1 MPLSRKKCPN
11 CDIGHSPGDC
21 NRPMIRSMNRW
32 IGSHSTRVRWLRRVA
47 LVAGCLGAFG
57 CGDGGGTGPN
67 DKRATLSIQPTF
79 APDINFQAFANLVV
93 DRVRFRL
100 VRLPLETLVD
110 TVLDFPAD
118 SNRIA
123 LRVAVPLRATTE
135 ELDATLD
142 LFDGDLLLFTGKQR
156 IEVAEGINVFPVAA
170 IPVNFVGPGQD
181 ITDLLILPRDTVLSL
196 GSGFGFSV
204 IASKGGILVDP
215 PVYLS
220 WESSNPVLAPV
231 SLIGEVQA
239 PTQRGSVLLRVT
251 TPSGARDS
259 TVVTFAPPP
268 TAITVLS
275 SGGQSAQVGTAL
287 PEQFTVQVLAS
298 ANLGVQGVRVNFFA
312 PSGGR
317 VDQGVVITGPGGIA
331 RTGGRLGTMVG
342 NQVFT
347 AEVVGL
353 PVAQLTINA
362 LPGLPFALDRF
373 SGDQQT
379 GTVGQAL
386 PSPLSARVL
395 DQFGNPIPNVRVEWQ
410 VLSGGGTLSETVT
423 FTDPLGFTQVAWTLG
438 PIGGMQAVLASLPG
452 TSLLTAFSATATT
465 P

>member
-1 MPLSRKKCPN
+1 MKAWMGSPSSR
-11 CDIGHSPGDC
+11 
-21 NRPMIRSMNRW
+21 RRRLW
-32 IGSHSTRVRWLRRVA
+32 RVA
-47 LVAGCLGAFG
+47 LVAGWLTASG
-57 CGDGGGTGPN
+57 CGDGGGTGPAG
-67 DKRATLSIQPTF
+67 KQASLAIQPSF
-79 APDINFQAFANLVV
+79 APDINFQAFTNLVV

-110 TVLDFPAD
+110 TIILFPAD

-123 LRVAVPLRATTE
+123 LRVAVPLRAATE
-135 ELDATLD
+135 QLDATLD
-142 LFDGDLLLFTGKQR
+142 LFDDDLLLFTGKQR

-170 IPVNFVGPGQD
+170 IPVDFVGPGQD

-204 IASKGGILVDP
+204 LASKGGIVVDP

-231 SLIGEVQA
+231 SLIGQVQA
-239 PTQRGSVLLRVT
+239 PSQRGSVLLRVT

-259 TVVTFAPPP
+259 TVVSFAPAP

-275 SGGQSAQVGTAL
+275 NGGRSAQVGTAL
-287 PEQFTVQVLAS
+287 PEDFTVQVLAS
-298 ANLGVQGVRVNFFA
+298 DNLGVPGVRVNFFPPA
-312 PSGGR
+312 GG
-317 VDQGVVITGPGGIA
+317 VVNQGTVITGPGGIA
-331 RTGGRLGTMVG
+331 RTGGRLGTLVG

-347 AEVVGL
+347 AEVPGL
-353 PVAQLTINA
+353 PPARLTISA

-379 GTVGQAL
+379 GLMGQTL
-386 PSPLSARVL
+386 PGPLSARVL
-395 DQFGNPIPNVRVEWQ
+395 DQFGNAIPNVRVEWQ
-410 VLSGGGTLSETVT
+410 VLSGGGSLSESVT
-423 FTDPLGFTQVAWTLG
+423 FTDPLGFARVDWTLG
-438 PIGGMQAVLASLPG
+438 PMAGVQAVLASLPG